1 MFFYPKITLTLL
13 NGFLLVLP
21 MLLLR
26 FGVPALVHREALV
39 ALDHFPPVLGRE
51 RIALKIYLVTN
62 TFIVFSPL
70 LAHII
75 SGTPWQLVGWFSY
88 ALGMAVLGLGLW
100 NFSTGCG
107 SLMLT
112 GMYRFSR
119 NPIYMGYFLIFI
131 GVALLIGSWFHLAL
145 TLVYQVA
152 VHYLILSEERWCQT
166 TYGQPYL
173 QYLKQV
179 RRYF

>member
-1 MFFYPKITLTLL
+1 MFIYPKITLTLL

-21 MLLLR
+21 MLALR
-26 FGVPALVHREALV
+26 FGVPALVRSEALA
-39 ALDHFPPVLGRE
+39 ALDYFPPLRGSE
-51 RIALKIYLVTN
+51 RLALKVYLVTN

-75 SGTPWQLVGWFSY
+75 SGTPWQFIGWISY
-88 ALGMAVLGLGLW
+88 LLGIVVLSLGLW
-100 NFSTGCG
+100 SFSVHCDGLIQAG
-107 SLMLT
+107 L
-112 GMYRFSR
+112 YRFSR
-119 NPIYMGYFLIFI
+119 NPIYLGYFLIFI
-131 GVALLIGSWFHLAL
+131 GVALLIGSWFHLVL

-152 VHYLILSEERWCQT
+152 VHDLILSEERWCQV

-173 QYLKQV
+173 QYLKRV